1 MTELSSGFTNTCDR
15 CTDRGGCACRSHSTN
30 LPQHVLCNALHCATT
45 AGDHTASVEM
55 PINRKLQAEMD
66 RTLKRVAEGRA
77 AFEELWQKLD
87 ATEVS

>member
-1 MTELSSGFTNTCDR
+1 M
-15 CTDRGGCACRSHSTN
+15 
-30 LPQHVLCNALHCATT
+30 Q
-45 AGDHTASVEM
+45 GDHRGAVKM

-87 ATEVS
+87 ATEVSWWPRHIAFIVCRSTFVVAWS